1 MSLRARVVLGLFA
14 LCLAGGL
21 ITGRSAFFNLT
32 YVWAGLFAGAFLW
45 SRTALSGVS
54 LERKPRSLRSQ
65 VGLAFEESFR
75 LHNRSRFPKLWI
87 EIRDESDFPG
97 HRASLV
103 VVGQGA
109 HRDRTWLVRTLCTRR
124 GRFHL
129 GPATLISG
137 DPFGLFQVSTRVGQ
151 TQQVVVLPL
160 TAPLPAFPIPSGRLP
175 GGEALMERTHQIT
188 PNAAGVR
195 DYLPGDSF
203 SRIHWRSTARRRRLI
218 VKEFELD
225 PMADAWV
232 ILDASAAVQR
242 SLRAPETENRPPQF
256 LPARATLPPSTL
268 EYAVSAAASLTHYL
282 LERDRAVGLIAY
294 GRSRHS
300 VQPDRGAS
308 QLYRILETLAVLDG
322 EGDVR
327 LPDVLKLETPQL
339 PRGAVVILITPD
351 SGEEILLAARQLK
364 RRALPPVLVLIDAA
378 SFGGAQG
385 AQMAAGAAL
394 RSGIPMRLVRC
405 GEPLAAN
412 LSQLVHPQPVATA
425 A

>member
-21 ITGRSAFFNLT
+21 ITGRDAFFNLT
-32 YVWAGLFAGAFLW
+32 YVWGGLFLGAFLW
-45 SRTALSGVS
+45 SRTALSGLS
-54 LERKPRSLRSQ
+54 LERTPHSLRSQ
-65 VGLAFEESFR
+65 VGLAFEEGFL
-75 LHNRSRFPKLWI
+75 LHNRSRFPKLWL
-87 EIRDESDFPG
+87 EIRDQSDFPG

-109 HRDRTWLVRTLCTRR
+109 HRDRPWLVRTLCTRR

-129 GPATLISG
+129 GPVTLVSG
-137 DPFGLFQVSTRVGQ
+137 DPFGLFPMSMVQAQ
-151 TQQVVVLPL
+151 THQVVVLPM
-160 TAPLPAFPIPSGRLP
+160 AVSLPTFPIPSGRLP

-195 DYLPGDSF
+195 DYMPGDSF

-225 PMADAWV
+225 PMADVWI
-232 ILDASAAVQR
+232 ILDAYAAVQR
-242 SLRAPETENRPPQF
+242 TLPTPEASERPTQF
-256 LPARATLPPSTL
+256 LPSRATLQPSTL

-282 LERDRAVGLIAY
+282 LERDRAVGFTAY
-294 GRSRHS
+294 GRSRHAL
-300 VQPDRGAS
+300 QPDRGAS

-322 EGDVR
+322 QGD
-327 LPDVLKLETPQL
+327 LSLADVLKLEAPQL
-339 PRGAVVILITPD
+339 PRGAVVVLITPD
-351 SGEEILLAARQLK
+351 VGEEVLLAARQLK
-364 RRALPPVLVLIDAA
+364 RRALPPVLVLLDGA

-385 AQMAAGAAL
+385 ALNAAVAAQK
-394 RSGIPMRLVRC
+394 SGLPVRLVRC
-405 GEPLAAN
+405 GEPLAAC
-412 LSQLVHPQPVATA
+412 LSQGVLAEPVATA